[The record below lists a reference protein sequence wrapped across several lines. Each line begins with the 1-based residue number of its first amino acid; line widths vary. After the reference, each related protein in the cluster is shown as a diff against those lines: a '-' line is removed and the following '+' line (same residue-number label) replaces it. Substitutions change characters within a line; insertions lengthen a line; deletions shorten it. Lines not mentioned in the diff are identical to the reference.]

1 MAVDTQ
7 EMSFNDLLRQGYK
20 VGKLKDLTYDKTPDT
35 SEKIFIRR
43 FRKDSFTGSVVFLAA
58 MVLSVIA
65 AIIAMVVVPDSD
77 PPEAKYI
84 TAGFI
89 FVVSVI
95 TIIVILTRVLGPCKV
110 THGTASFKSSR
121 TSRGRGQSPRPMFF
135 VSAYQSYPKKV
146 YVKGIRVNKTQYEE
160 ISGGDNVVIIK
171 SLVGGTV
178 YKDN

>member
-7 EMSFNDLLRQGYK
+7 EMSFNDFLRQGYK

-43 FRKDSFTGSVVFLAA
+43 FRKDSFMGSIVFLAA

-65 AIIAMVVVPDSD
+65 AIIVMVVVPDSD

-89 FVVSVI
+89 FFVSVI
-95 TIIVILTRVLGPCKV
+95 TIIVILTRVLGPCQV

-121 TSRGRGQSPRPMFF
+121 MSRGRSPRPMFF